1 MRLHFGLSLALVLGT
16 FGVAQAQPP
25 YPYAPNAYPPGAHR
39 PTLRVSRGEE
49 AAEVLRQGM
58 EKLLDFLGQKEK
70 PNRLQVAAFLDKE
83 IAPYFDFGYM
93 ARWVAGS
100 RYGTMSGAQRKA
112 LAATLESRFLGALAR
127 HLSRYQGQHVRYFRP
142 RMSRRGTV
150 SVSVGILQPGTYP
163 SKLKFRMYRSKAGWK
178 VYDVVAKGTTT
189 APARRGRHRP
199 FSGCGGNPVWPLL
212 RAGGAPPLPAGA
224 TPRVPRLPQT
234 RL

>member
-178 VYDVVAKGTTT
+178 VYDVVANGRS
-189 APARRGRHRP
+189 AVAYYRVQFNRSGFGGSPPPSRR
-199 FSGCGGNPVWPLL
+199 
-212 RAGGAPPLPAGA
+212 
-224 TPRVPRLPQT
+224 
-234 RL
+234 